1 MKIGKPP
8 SSPSAK
14 TPRPPVRA
22 GGQKTSQARA
32 IVDGGETRGAAAIT
46 DTAKKGRVGRA
57 LGTTGKG
64 PPPASKAPGRLR
76 VPQGP
81 GVGMLPGIAGPAPP
95 MAPPMLAIG
104 ERPRLGARTRAA
116 LAKRRGR

>member
-8 SSPSAK
+8 GEK
-14 TPRPPVRA
+14 KRPPVRA

-32 IVDGGETRGAAAIT
+32 IVDDGETRGAAA
-46 DTAKKGRVGRA
+46 AAEKLRGRVGRA
-57 LGTTGKG
+57 LGSTGQG

-81 GVGMLPGIAGPAPP
+81 GIGMLPGVAGPAPP

-104 ERPRLGARTRAA
+104 QRARLAPRTRAA
-116 LAKRRGR
+116 IARGRPRGRR